1 MLKRAIGIGFAFI
14 GVVVGAGFASGMEA
28 FQYFVSYGE
37 MGMWGI
43 VLAGVVMAFA
53 AVAFLAFGSYFQAT
67 EHTRVF
73 GEVSDGL
80 SSRIMDWSAI
90 ACMFSVGF
98 VMFAGAGSN
107 LEQAYGWPIWVGGVA
122 MLIIMLLVGRLDVDK
137 ISVVLGLVTPLL
149 IIFVLIA
156 SIWTF
161 THASVDFSAQ
171 SEWTQA
177 NVQGATGAPAW
188 WLGALNHTGLNALC
202 TVSMAIVIGGDN
214 FDNKA
219 VRIGGL
225 IAGFLYAA
233 MLALL
238 VVTLFIEAQA
248 VNGDDLPLLT
258 VMFNIHPALGQVMT
272 WVIFLMVF
280 NTCLGMIYA
289 LAKRLTRNNPDR
301 FYPVYVGACI
311 VGFILSFIGFKALVA
326 NLYPILGYLGLFVI
340 AVLVYQYFRYRDRLD
355 RESELRT
362 AAVDLMSDEENLDPD
377 SEFADMS
384 LEELAHESS
393 LDDDEFREALESE
406 LEDADSD
413 SSSDDDSDNGSVN
426 GTAAAEDSDGRSG
439 GAASGS
445 SAVFGSNTDSSSG
458 SGSTKI

>member
-53 AVAFLAFGSYFQAT
+53 SVAFLAFGSYFQAN

-80 SSRIMDWSAI
+80 SSKIMDWSAI

-107 LEQAYGWPIWVGGVA
+107 LEQAYGWPIYVGGVA

-161 THASVDFSAQ
+161 THSSVDFAAQ

-177 NVQGATGAPAW
+177 NVDGATGAPTW

-214 FDNKA
+214 FDNKS
-219 VRIGGL
+219 VKIGGL

-238 VVTLFIEAQA
+238 VVTLFITAKD
-248 VNGDDLPLLT
+248 VNGNDLPLLE
-258 VMFNIHPALGQVMT
+258 VLFGIHPVLGQIMT

-289 LAKRLTRNNPDR
+289 LAKRLTRNKPES
-301 FYPVYVGACI
+301 FYKVYVGACL
-311 VGFILSFIGFKALVA
+311 VGFVLSFIGFKPLVA

-340 AVLVYQYFRYRDRLD
+340 AVLVYQYFRYRERLD

-362 AAVDLMSDEENLDPD
+362 AAVDLVTDEENLDPD
-377 SEFADMS
+377 SEFADMT
-384 LEELAHESS
+384 LDELAEESM
-393 LDDDEFREALESE
+393 LDDEEFHEALESE
-406 LEDADSD
+406 VAD
-413 SSSDDDSDNGSVN
+413 
-426 GTAAAEDSDGRSG
+426 EDSDDADDADNASDAGSADS
-439 GAASGS
+439 AA
-445 SAVFGSNTDSSSG
+445 DSSTG

>member
-28 FQYFVSYGE
+28 FQYFVSYGDK
-37 MGMWGI
+37 GMWGI

-80 SSRIMDWSAI
+80 SSKIMDWSAI

-122 MLIIMLLVGRLDVDK
+122 MLAIMLLVGRLDVDK

-161 THASVDFSAQ
+161 THANVDFSAQ
-171 SEWTQA
+171 SEWAQA
-177 NVQGATGAPAW
+177 NVEGATGAPTW

-214 FDNKA
+214 FDNKS

-238 VVTLFIEAQA
+238 VVTLFVEAQA
-248 VNGDDLPLLT
+248 INGDDLPLLT
-258 VMFNIHPALGQVMT
+258 VLFNVHPALGQVMT

-301 FYPVYVGACI
+301 FYPVYAGACI
-311 VGFILSFIGFKALVA
+311 IGFILSFIGFKPLVA
-326 NLYPILGYLGLFVI
+326 NLYPVLGYLGLFVI

-406 LEDADSD
+406 I
-413 SSSDDDSDNGSVN
+413 
-426 GTAAAEDSDGRSG
+426 EDSDDSTESEESEDTGDVATRT
-439 GAASGS
+439 AASAHG
-445 SAVFGSNTDSSSG
+445 AKGTESG

>member
-1 MLKRAIGIGFAFI
+1 MLKRGIGIGFAFI

-37 MGMWGI
+37 MGLWGI
-43 VLAGVVMAFA
+43 ALAGVVMALA

-73 GEVSDGL
+73 GAVSDGL
-80 SSRIMDWSAI
+80 SSKVMDWSAI

-107 LEQAYGWPIWVGGVA
+107 LEQAYGWPIYVGGVA
-122 MLIIMLLVGRLDVDK
+122 MLVIMLLVGLLDVDK
-137 ISVVLGLVTPLL
+137 ISFILGLVTPLL
-149 IIFVLIA
+149 IIFVLTA

-161 THASVDFSAQ
+161 THANIDFPAQ
-171 SEWTQA
+171 SEWTAQ
-177 NVQGATGAPAW
+177 NVDGATGAPTW

-214 FDNKA
+214 FDNKS

-225 IAGFLYAA
+225 IAGALYAL
-233 MLALL
+233 MLGLL

-248 VNGDDLPLLT
+248 VNGDDMPLLT
-258 VMFNIHPALGQVMT
+258 VLFNINPMLGQVMT

-289 LAKRLTRNNPDR
+289 LAKRLTRDKPEN
-301 FYPVYVGACI
+301 FYKVYVAACI
-311 VGFILSFIGFKALVA
+311 IGFVLSFIGFKPLVA

-340 AVLVYQYFRYRDRLD
+340 AVMVYQYFHYRDHLAK
-355 RESELRT
+355 ESEVRT
-362 AAVDLMSDEENLDPD
+362 AAVDIVTDEENLDPE
-377 SEFADMS
+377 SEFADMTLAELAEES
-384 LEELAHESS
+384 ALDLEEFKEG
-393 LDDDEFREALESE
+393 LESE
-406 LEDADSD
+406 MEAYESD
-413 SSSDDDSDNGSVN
+413 TESETESKEN
-426 GTAAAEDSDGRSG
+426 
-439 GAASGS
+439 
-445 SAVFGSNTDSSSG
+445 
-458 SGSTKI
+458 

>member
-1 MLKRAIGIGFAFI
+1 MLKRGIGIGFAFI

-37 MGMWGI
+37 MGLWGI
-43 VLAGVVMAFA
+43 ALAGVVMALA

-73 GEVSDGL
+73 GAVSDGL
-80 SSRIMDWSAI
+80 SSKVMDWSAI

-107 LEQAYGWPIWVGGVA
+107 LEQAYGWPIYVGGVA
-122 MLIIMLLVGRLDVDK
+122 MLVIMLLVGLLDVDK
-137 ISVVLGLVTPLL
+137 ISFILGLVTPLL
-149 IIFVLIA
+149 IIFVLTA

-161 THASVDFSAQ
+161 THANIDFAAQ
-171 SEWTQA
+171 SEWTAQ
-177 NVQGATGAPAW
+177 NVDGATGAPTW

-214 FDNKA
+214 FDNKS

-225 IAGFLYAA
+225 IAGALYAL
-233 MLALL
+233 MLGLL

-248 VNGDDLPLLT
+248 VNGDDIPLLT
-258 VMFNIHPALGQVMT
+258 VLFNINPMLGQVMT

-289 LAKRLTRNNPDR
+289 LAKRLTRDKPEN
-301 FYPVYVGACI
+301 FYKVYVAACI
-311 VGFILSFIGFKALVA
+311 IGFVLSFIGFKPLVA

-340 AVLVYQYFRYRDRLD
+340 AVMVYQYFHYRDHLAK
-355 RESELRT
+355 ESEVRT
-362 AAVDLMSDEENLDPD
+362 AAVDIVTDEENLDPE
-377 SEFADMS
+377 SEFADMTLAELAEES
-384 LEELAHESS
+384 ALDLEEFKEG
-393 LDDDEFREALESE
+393 LESE
-406 LEDADSD
+406 MEAYESD
-413 SSSDDDSDNGSVN
+413 TESETESKEN
-426 GTAAAEDSDGRSG
+426 
-439 GAASGS
+439 
-445 SAVFGSNTDSSSG
+445 
-458 SGSTKI
+458 

>member
-1 MLKRAIGIGFAFI
+1 MLKRGIGIGFAFI

-53 AVAFLAFGSYFQAT
+53 AVAFLAFGSYFQAN

-80 SSRIMDWSAI
+80 SSKIMDWSAI

-107 LEQAYGWPIWVGGVA
+107 LEQAYGWPIYVGGVA
-122 MLIIMLLVGRLDVDK
+122 MLVIMLLVGRLDVNK
-137 ISVVLGLVTPLL
+137 ISMVLGLVTPLL

-161 THASVDFSAQ
+161 THTSVDFASQ
-171 SEWTQA
+171 SEWAQQ
-177 NVQGATGAPAW
+177 NVEGATGAPTW

-214 FDNKA
+214 FDNKS
-219 VRIGGL
+219 VRIGG
-225 IAGFLYAA
+225 IVAGFLYAA

-238 VVTLFIEAQA
+238 VVTLFMEAKEI
-248 VNGDDLPLLT
+248 NGDDLPLLT
-258 VMFNIHPALGQVMT
+258 VLFNINPALGQVMT

-289 LAKRLTRNNPDR
+289 LAKRLTRNNPDN
-301 FYPVYVGACI
+301 FYKVYVGACL
-311 VGFILSFIGFKALVA
+311 VGFVLSFIGFKPLVA

-355 RESELRT
+355 REGELRT
-362 AAVDLMSDEENLDPD
+362 AAVHLVTDEENLDPD

-384 LEELAHESS
+384 LDELAEESM
-393 LDDDEFREALESE
+393 LDDEEFQKALQSEVEDEND
-406 LEDADSD
+406 EDTKGADSADGTDSEGSDAAAD
-413 SSSDDDSDNGSVN
+413 SS
-426 GTAAAEDSDGRSG
+426 T
-439 GAASGS
+439 
-445 SAVFGSNTDSSSG
+445 G

>member
-1 MLKRAIGIGFAFI
+1 MLKRGIRIGFAFI

-28 FQYFVSYGE
+28 FQYFVSYGH
-37 MGMWGI
+37 MGLWGI
-43 VLAGVVMAFA
+43 ALAGIVMALA
-53 AVAFLAFGSYFQAT
+53 AVAFLAFGSYFRAT

-73 GEVSDGL
+73 GAVSDGL
-80 SSRIMDWSAI
+80 SSKIMDWSAI

-107 LEQAYGWPIWVGGVA
+107 LEQAYGWPIYVGGVS

-137 ISVVLGLVTPLL
+137 ISVILGLVTPLL

-161 THASVDFSAQ
+161 THASVDIAAQ
-171 SEWTQA
+171 SAWTKEHVA
-177 NVQGATGAPAW
+177 GATGAPTW

-214 FDNKA
+214 FDNKS

-225 IAGFLYAA
+225 IAGALYAL

-248 VNGDDLPLLT
+248 VNGDDMPLLT
-258 VMFNIHPALGQVMT
+258 VLFNINPVLGQVMT

-289 LAKRLTRNNPDR
+289 MAKRLTRDKPEN
-301 FYPVYVGACI
+301 FYKVYVVACI
-311 VGFILSFIGFKALVA
+311 IGFTLSFIGFKTLVA

-340 AVLVYQYFRYRDRLD
+340 AIMVYQYFHYRDHLAK
-355 RESELRT
+355 ESEVRT
-362 AAVDLMSDEENLDPD
+362 AAVDIVTDEENLDPD
-377 SEFADMS
+377 SEFADMT
-384 LEELAHESS
+384 LAELAEESS
-393 LDDDEFREALESE
+393 LDLEEFKEGLESE
-406 LEDADSD
+406 MEAFDSD
-413 SSSDDDSDNGSVN
+413 TESKKD
-426 GTAAAEDSDGRSG
+426 
-439 GAASGS
+439 
-445 SAVFGSNTDSSSG
+445 
-458 SGSTKI
+458 

>member
-28 FQYFVSYGE
+28 FQYFVSYGQ

-43 VLAGVVMAFA
+43 VLASVVMAFA
-53 AVAFLAFGSYFQAT
+53 AVAFLVFGSYFQAN

-80 SSRIMDWSAI
+80 SSKIMDWSAI

-107 LEQAYGWPIWVGGVA
+107 LEQAYGWPKFVGGVA
-122 MLIIMLLVGRLDVDK
+122 MLIIMLLVGRLDVNK

-149 IIFVLIA
+149 ITFVLIA

-161 THASVDFSAQ
+161 THASIDFAAQ
-171 SEWTQA
+171 SDWTQA
-177 NVQGATGAPAW
+177 NVDGATGAPTW

-202 TVSMAIVIGGDN
+202 TVSMAIVIGGDH

-219 VRIGGL
+219 ARVGGL
-225 IAGFLYAA
+225 IAGGLYAL

-238 VVTLFIEAQA
+238 VVTLFIEAKA

-258 VMFNIHPALGQVMT
+258 VLFNINPVLGQIMT

-289 LAKRLTRNNPDR
+289 LAKRLTRNNPAN
-301 FYPVYVGACI
+301 FYKAYVAACI
-311 VGFILSFIGFKALVA
+311 VGFILSFIGFKKLVA

-340 AVLVYQYFRYRDRLD
+340 AVLVYQYFRYRDRLNK
-355 RESELRT
+355 ETEVRT
-362 AAVDLMSDEENLDPD
+362 AAVDLISDEENLDPD
-377 SEFADMS
+377 SEYADMS
-384 LEELAHESS
+384 LDELAQESM
-393 LDDDEFREALESE
+393 LDDDEFREALENE
-406 LEDADSD
+406 LEDEDG
-413 SSSDDDSDNGSVN
+413 DDSD
-426 GTAAAEDSDGRSG
+426 DSDENSTDDG
-439 GAASGS
+439 
-445 SAVFGSNTDSSSG
+445 DSSRSSKSTG
-458 SGSTKI
+458 SGSTRI

>member
-1 MLKRAIGIGFAFI
+1 MLKRGIGIGFAFI

-37 MGMWGI
+37 MGLWGI
-43 VLAGVVMAFA
+43 ALAGVVMALA

-73 GEVSDGL
+73 GAVSDGL
-80 SSRIMDWSAI
+80 SSKVMDWSAI

-107 LEQAYGWPIWVGGVA
+107 LEQAYGWPIYVGGVA
-122 MLIIMLLVGRLDVDK
+122 MLVIMLLVGLLDVDK
-137 ISVVLGLVTPLL
+137 ISFILGLVTPLL
-149 IIFVLIA
+149 IIFVLTA

-161 THASVDFSAQ
+161 THANIDFAAQ
-171 SEWTQA
+171 SEWTAQ
-177 NVQGATGAPAW
+177 NVDGATGAPTW

-214 FDNKA
+214 FDNKS

-225 IAGFLYAA
+225 IAGALYAL
-233 MLALL
+233 MLGLL

-248 VNGDDLPLLT
+248 VNGDDMPLLT
-258 VMFNIHPALGQVMT
+258 VLFNINPMLGQVMT

-289 LAKRLTRNNPDR
+289 LAKRLTRDKPEN
-301 FYPVYVGACI
+301 FYKVYVAACI
-311 VGFILSFIGFKALVA
+311 IGFVLSFIGFKPLVA

-340 AVLVYQYFRYRDRLD
+340 AVMVYQYFHYRDHLAK
-355 RESELRT
+355 ESEVRT
-362 AAVDLMSDEENLDPD
+362 AAVDIVTDEENLDPE
-377 SEFADMS
+377 SEFADMTLAELAEES
-384 LEELAHESS
+384 ALDLEEFKEG
-393 LDDDEFREALESE
+393 LESE
-406 LEDADSD
+406 MEAYESD
-413 SSSDDDSDNGSVN
+413 TESETESKEN
-426 GTAAAEDSDGRSG
+426 
-439 GAASGS
+439 
-445 SAVFGSNTDSSSG
+445 
-458 SGSTKI
+458 

>member
-1 MLKRAIGIGFAFI
+1 MLKRGIGIGFAFI

-28 FQYFVSYGE
+28 FQYFVSYGD

-53 AVAFLAFGSYFQAT
+53 AVAFLTFGSYFQAN

-107 LEQAYGWPIWVGGVA
+107 LEQAYGWPIYVGGVA

-137 ISVVLGLVTPLL
+137 ISMVLGLVTPLL

-161 THASVDFSAQ
+161 THANIDFAAQ

-177 NVQGATGAPAW
+177 NVDGATGAPTW

-214 FDNKA
+214 FDNKS
-219 VRIGGL
+219 VKIGGL

-238 VVTLFIEAQA
+238 VVTLFITAQD
-248 VNGDDLPLLT
+248 VNGNDLPLLE
-258 VMFNIHPALGQVMT
+258 VLFGVHPVLGQIMT

-289 LAKRLTRNNPDR
+289 LAKRLTRKNPSR
-301 FYPVYVGACI
+301 FYPVYVVACLI
-311 VGFILSFIGFKALVA
+311 GFVLSFIGFKPLVA
-326 NLYPILGYLGLFVI
+326 NLYPVLGYLGLFVI

-362 AAVDLMSDEENLDPD
+362 AAVDLVTDEENLDPD

-384 LEELAHESS
+384 LEELAEESM
-393 LDDDEFREALESE
+393 LDDDDFQEALESE
-406 LEDADSD
+406 VEEEDEDAEESEAT
-413 SSSDDDSDNGSVN
+413 DN
-426 GTAAAEDSDGRSG
+426 
-439 GAASGS
+439 AAS
-445 SAVFGSNTDSSSG
+445 D

>member
-1 MLKRAIGIGFAFI
+1 MLKRGIGIGFAFI

-37 MGMWGI
+37 MGLWGI
-43 VLAGVVMAFA
+43 ALAGVVMALA

-73 GEVSDGL
+73 GAVSDGL
-80 SSRIMDWSAI
+80 SSKVMDWSAI

-107 LEQAYGWPIWVGGVA
+107 LEQAYGWPIYVGGVA
-122 MLIIMLLVGRLDVDK
+122 MLVIMLLVGLLDVDK
-137 ISVVLGLVTPLL
+137 ISFILGLVTPLL
-149 IIFVLIA
+149 IIFVLTA

-161 THASVDFSAQ
+161 THANIDFAAQ
-171 SEWTQA
+171 SEWTAQ
-177 NVQGATGAPAW
+177 NVDGATGAPTW

-214 FDNKA
+214 FDNKS

-225 IAGFLYAA
+225 IAGALYAL
-233 MLALL
+233 MLGLL

-248 VNGDDLPLLT
+248 VNGDDMPLLT
-258 VMFNIHPALGQVMT
+258 VLFNINPMLGQVMT

-289 LAKRLTRNNPDR
+289 LAKRLTRDKPEN
-301 FYPVYVGACI
+301 FYKVYVAACI
-311 VGFILSFIGFKALVA
+311 IGFILSFIGFKPLVA

-340 AVLVYQYFRYRDRLD
+340 AVMVYQYFHYRDHLAK
-355 RESELRT
+355 ESEVRT
-362 AAVDLMSDEENLDPD
+362 AAVDIVTDEENLDPE
-377 SEFADMS
+377 SEFADMTLAELAEES
-384 LEELAHESS
+384 ALDLEEFKEG
-393 LDDDEFREALESE
+393 LESE
-406 LEDADSD
+406 MEAYESD
-413 SSSDDDSDNGSVN
+413 TESETESKEN
-426 GTAAAEDSDGRSG
+426 
-439 GAASGS
+439 
-445 SAVFGSNTDSSSG
+445 
-458 SGSTKI
+458 

>member
-1 MLKRAIGIGFAFI
+1 
-14 GVVVGAGFASGMEA
+14 
-28 FQYFVSYGE
+28 
-37 MGMWGI
+37 
-43 VLAGVVMAFA
+43 
-53 AVAFLAFGSYFQAT
+53 
-67 EHTRVF
+67 
-73 GEVSDGL
+73 
-80 SSRIMDWSAI
+80 MDWSAI

-107 LEQAYGWPIWVGGVA
+107 LEQAYGWPIYVGGVA

-137 ISVVLGLVTPLL
+137 ISMVLGLVTPLL

-161 THASVDFSAQ
+161 THANIDFAAQ

-177 NVQGATGAPAW
+177 NVDGATGAPTW

-214 FDNKA
+214 FDNKS
-219 VRIGGL
+219 VKIGGL

-238 VVTLFIEAQA
+238 VVTLFITAQD
-248 VNGDDLPLLT
+248 VNGNDLPLLE
-258 VMFNIHPALGQVMT
+258 VLFGVHPVLGQIMT

-289 LAKRLTRNNPDR
+289 LAKRLTRNNPSR
-301 FYPVYVGACI
+301 FYPVYVVACLI
-311 VGFILSFIGFKALVA
+311 GFVLSFIGFKPLVA
-326 NLYPILGYLGLFVI
+326 NLYPVLGYLGLFVI

-355 RESELRT
+355 REGELRT
-362 AAVDLMSDEENLDPD
+362 AAVDLVTDEENLDPD

-384 LEELAHESS
+384 LEELAEESM
-393 LDDDEFREALESE
+393 LDDDDFQEALESE
-406 LEDADSD
+406 VEEQDEDAEESEAT
-413 SSSDDDSDNGSVN
+413 DN
-426 GTAAAEDSDGRSG
+426 
-439 GAASGS
+439 AAS
-445 SAVFGSNTDSSSG
+445 D

>member
-1 MLKRAIGIGFAFI
+1 MLKRGIGIGFAFI

-37 MGMWGI
+37 MGLWGI
-43 VLAGVVMAFA
+43 ALAGVVMALA

-73 GEVSDGL
+73 GAVSDGL
-80 SSRIMDWSAI
+80 SSKVMDWSAI

-107 LEQAYGWPIWVGGVA
+107 LEQAYGWPIYVGGVA
-122 MLIIMLLVGRLDVDK
+122 MLAIMLLVGLLDVDK
-137 ISVVLGLVTPLL
+137 ISFILGLVTPLL
-149 IIFVLIA
+149 IIFVLTA

-161 THASVDFSAQ
+161 THANIDFAAQ
-171 SEWTQA
+171 SEWTAQ
-177 NVQGATGAPAW
+177 NVDGATGAPTW

-214 FDNKA
+214 FDNKS

-225 IAGFLYAA
+225 IAGALYAL
-233 MLALL
+233 MLGLL

-248 VNGDDLPLLT
+248 VNGDDMPLLT
-258 VMFNIHPALGQVMT
+258 VLFNINPMLGQVMT

-289 LAKRLTRNNPDR
+289 LAKRLTRDKPEN
-301 FYPVYVGACI
+301 FYKVYVAACI
-311 VGFILSFIGFKALVA
+311 IGFVLSFIGFKPLVA

-340 AVLVYQYFRYRDRLD
+340 AVMVYQYFHYRDHLAK
-355 RESELRT
+355 ESEVRT
-362 AAVDLMSDEENLDPD
+362 AAVDIVTDEENLDPE
-377 SEFADMS
+377 SEFADMTLAELAEES
-384 LEELAHESS
+384 ALDLEEFKEG
-393 LDDDEFREALESE
+393 LESE
-406 LEDADSD
+406 MEAYESD
-413 SSSDDDSDNGSVN
+413 TESETESKEN
-426 GTAAAEDSDGRSG
+426 
-439 GAASGS
+439 
-445 SAVFGSNTDSSSG
+445 
-458 SGSTKI
+458 

>member
-1 MLKRAIGIGFAFI
+1 MLKRGIGIGFAFI

-37 MGMWGI
+37 KGMWGI
-43 VLAGVVMAFA
+43 VLASIVMAFA

-73 GEVSDGL
+73 GAVSDGL
-80 SSRIMDWSAI
+80 SSKIMDWSAI

-107 LEQAYGWPIWVGGVA
+107 LEQAYGWPIWVGGVL
-122 MLIIMLLVGRLDVDK
+122 MLAIMLLVGRLDVDK

-171 SEWTQA
+171 SDWTQA
-177 NVQGATGAPAW
+177 NVEGATGAPVW

-202 TVSMAIVIGGDN
+202 TVSMAIVIGGDH
-214 FDNKA
+214 FDNKS
-219 VRIGGL
+219 VRIGGM

-238 VVTLFIEAQA
+238 VVTLFIEAEA
-248 VNGDDLPLLT
+248 INGDDMPLLT
-258 VMFNIHPALGQVMT
+258 VLFNINPVLGQVMT

-301 FYPVYVGACI
+301 FYVVYAGACV
-311 VGFILSFIGFKALVA
+311 VGFILSFIGFKPLVA

-340 AVLVYQYFRYRDRLD
+340 AVLVFQYFRHRDQLG

-362 AAVDLMSDEENLDPD
+362 AAVDLLSDEENLDPD

-384 LEELAHESS
+384 LEELAQESS
-393 LDDDEFREALESE
+393 LDEDEFREALESE
-406 LEDADSD
+406 LEDAEGAQDLDSAASD
-413 SSSDDDSDNGSVN
+413 GFGTHSSSDSNNGA
-426 GTAAAEDSDGRSG
+426 GTD
-439 GAASGS
+439 AASGS
-445 SAVFGSNTDSSSG
+445 ATG